1 MRRDNRR
8 RDCDNIVPLRQ
19 VRLGIDKMIQ
29 IYTGNGKGKTTAAL
43 GLALRAAG
51 AGLKVYIGQ
60 FIKGRPYSE
69 FKILKRIPNIKIELF
84 GRKCFIKR
92 KPSQKDIDLACAG
105 LKRVRQIIAKK
116 TYDLVI
122 LDEINIALH
131 LGLLGENEVTNL
143 IKSWPK
149 DVELV
154 LTGRWAHT
162 KIIKLADLVSEIKDI
177 KHYYKKGIRAR
188 KGIEF

>member
-1 MRRDNRR
+1 
-8 RDCDNIVPLRQ
+8 
-19 VRLGIDKMIQ
+19 MIQ
-29 IYTGNGKGKTTAAL
+29 IYTGTGKGKTTAAL

-51 AGLKVYIGQ
+51 AGLKVYIAQ

-69 FKILKRIPNIKIELF
+69 FKILKKIPNIKVELF
-84 GRKCFIKR
+84 GRKCFIKC
-92 KPSQKDIDLACAG
+92 KPSQKDIDLASVG
-105 LKRVRQIIAKK
+105 LKRVRQIIAEK
-116 TYDLVI
+116 TYDLMI
-122 LDEINIALH
+122 LDEINVALH
-131 LGLLGENEVTNL
+131 LGLLGENEVTSL
-143 IKSWPK
+143 IKSLPK